1 MNFLNRA
8 IKNVTRVK
16 SRSILLMIT
25 FFILGNLV
33 IVGLGVS
40 QAVAD
45 AKTETRKNMRAV
57 VTYDIDYD
65 AVYEYMNT
73 LETYEEQ
80 NEFYRNIRITKEQV
94 TNLVG
99 SDERVVA
106 VNYLQSVQ
114 LYDPDFETIVLDNE
128 NTNSSGGGSVIFDDG
143 TTATWMEPSL
153 ILKGNLFTNMIEF
166 EEKSYT
172 IVEGRMYSQEE
183 IDAGAHVVLVEQGLA
198 ELNGFKIGDRI
209 TVNIMQEAEFSYYGG
224 SISKSDTE
232 LELEII
238 GIYDNTQVLNPS
250 DPDYEWMPS
259 YFAPE
264 NTLLVPTTTYIKSQ
278 IVIERKIM
286 DYYRQEYP
294 GETWYDREITE
305 EDLYF
310 GSVVMLLR
318 DPLEVEDFI
327 ADNQD
332 ALSEFYQFNANL
344 DSFNKI
350 ARPLDAMAR
359 FAGILVGIIVVNA
372 LVIITL
378 ITALTL
384 KNREYEIGVLLA
396 MGVSKVKVIGQMFIE
411 LVIVGILGFTLA
423 VASGAVISGVIG
435 DWMLE
440 AQLST
445 ELIEEDSN
453 NWSGWYGDENYFT
466 DVTADEMFEQ
476 YKVSVKPVMIV
487 WIYAGG
493 LAVIFASV
501 LIPGLMVMRYNP
513 KQILTNVR

>member
-40 QAVAD
+40 QAVTD
-45 AKTETRKNMRAV
+45 AKVVTRKNMRAV
-57 VTYDIDYD
+57 VSYELDYD
-65 AVYEYMNT
+65 ALNRYVAS
-73 LETYEEQ
+73 LETQEEKD
-80 NEFYRNIRITKEQV
+80 EFYNNNYPRINREKVQEI
-94 TNLVG
+94 VG
-99 SDERVVA
+99 MDDRIIA
-106 VNYLQSVQ
+106 VNYMLNEGIYSVG
-114 LYDPDFETIVLDNE
+114 FETIKTSE
-128 NTNSSGGGSVIFDDG
+128 ERTGGGSVMYEDG
-143 TTATWMEPSL
+143 TVAEYKEPDL
-153 ILKGNLFTNMIEF
+153 MLKGNIYPNMIELV
-166 EEKSYT
+166 ENTYT
-172 IVEGRMYSQEE
+172 MIEGRMYTQEE
-183 IDAGAHVVLVEQGLA
+183 IDSYAQVVVIEQGLA

-209 TVNIMQEAEFSYYGG
+209 TVSFYQ
-224 SISKSDTE
+224 KSDIDYYNLE
-232 LELEII
+232 EEDVKMELEII
-238 GIYDNTQVLNPS
+238 GIYDNSQVLDPN
-250 DPDYEWMPS
+250 DPDYQWLPAHA
-259 YFAPE
+259 APE
-264 NTLLVPTTTYIKSQ
+264 NSILVPTTSYVQKRMEIDMKILTFFRTQMPDMYYDYQ
-278 IVIERKIM
+278 IVED
-286 DYYRQEYP
+286 DYYY
-294 GETWYDREITE
+294 
-305 EDLYF
+305 
-310 GSVVMLLR
+310 GSVVILLG

-327 ADNQD
+327 MDNN
-332 ALSEFYQFNANL
+332 ASIGEFYRFNAQL
-344 DSFNKI
+344 DSFDKV

-359 FAGILVGIIVVNA
+359 FADILVGIIVFNA
-372 LVIITL
+372 LVIVTL

-411 LVIVGILGFTLA
+411 LIIVGVLGFTLA
-423 VASGAVISGVIG
+423 IGSGALISGVIG
-435 DWMLE
+435 DWMLD

-453 NWSGWYGDENYFT
+453 NWTGWYGEETYFT
-466 DVTADEMFEQ
+466 EITQEELLSK
-476 YKVSVKPVMIV
+476 YEVSIKPIMIV